1 METSECILK
10 TAVLKYGCIMAS
22 SKEFKR
28 SLNVRMLAFPFI
40 SPTYFHVIDV
50 GCDVGFR
57 ILKRSPSSVSVAS
70 VTMCHKLSVLKKHK
84 FTNVLSQSSVD
95 HKSAEILLG

>member
-28 SLNVRMLAFPFI
+28 SLNVRMLAFPLI
-40 SPTYFHVIDV
+40 SPTYFHVI
-50 GCDVGFR
+50 DVGFR